1 MKTLKYISKHNKTM
15 FFKNIILRPGETVK
29 DRIKDEHKAMKHTE
43 LLKIIAI

>member
-29 DRIKDEHKAMKHTE
+29 DRIKDEKKAMAHTE
-43 LLKIIAI
+43 LLKTVAL